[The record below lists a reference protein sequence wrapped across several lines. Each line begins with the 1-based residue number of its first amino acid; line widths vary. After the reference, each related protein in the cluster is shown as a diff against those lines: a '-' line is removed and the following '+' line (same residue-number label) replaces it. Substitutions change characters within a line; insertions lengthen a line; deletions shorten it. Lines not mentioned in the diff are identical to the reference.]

1 MPIVTPT
8 GLPAGVPDVVRTA
21 LPASGYD
28 WGGGI
33 VVDRRPAGG
42 QRQVDRWG
50 STRSSRRRVFVGG
63 YSRQFALRKIGA
75 AQYPGSGR
83 DGLGVRGLAARR
95 GWVVGLDEHY
105 RSCPLTSPAPSAPKR
120 GRGGGRVCFE
130 RGLAADVAGK
140 DMLPCCPVS
149 LLWTLIYATR
159 RFGRISPSL
168 AVVCTGRV
176 SATSDCFVTDS
187 VCCAGSLRRSPVPS
201 SDRVAVKY

>member
-50 STRSSRRRVFVGG
+50 STRSSGRRVFVGG
-63 YSRQFALRKIGA
+63 YSRQFALREIGA

-105 RSCPLTSPAPSAPKR
+105 RSCPLTSPAPFAPKR
-120 GRGGGRVCFE
+120 GRGGAGFV
-130 RGLAADVAGK
+130 LSADWRP
-140 DMLPCCPVS
+140 M
-149 LLWTLIYATR
+149 
-159 RFGRISPSL
+159 SL
-168 AVVCTGRV
+168 AKI
-176 SATSDCFVTDS
+176 
-187 VCCAGSLRRSPVPS
+187 CC
-201 SDRVAVKY
+201 RVALFRCCGRCFMRLVVLVASVHRLPWFALVGYRQHRTALSRIRCAVLARYDAARCRRLTGWR